1 MKRLFLLSLITILA
15 ALGISAQSYSRKAP
29 FNFSQ
34 PKTLHPTVNVAGVP
48 AVSVLGTVFTDGPV
62 SVEILQNGGLIPSIR
77 KKSDD
82 TPFLCIYRFNVIAVK
97 ANGAKIK
104 KISFGEMDTTSGL
117 TPTDME
123 SCTFES
129 DVWVA
134 LPGLEISE
142 VQMEN
147 RHQLDAILSEIK
159 VEYETPMDIL
169 NPTSVYPANGTTL
182 YTTDFNGVTFS
193 FDSEIYSASSDLF
206 TFVENGTAISSSAVA
221 TVSGKTVTVK
231 PSAPL
236 SAGEYALSASPRAMM
251 TAEGFYNPAL
261 TTLFTLRNPQNTFMP
276 VALPSGEVESVPAD
290 IELAFPDVIGNYGVE
305 GDDADLSKKRFDVI
319 NLVNG
324 QKVATAQ
331 CSLKEGNTKVL
342 VLSLLP
348 HVALTQNG
356 IYTLTIPAK
365 TVYNK
370 CYKAGYEGGEKWNDV
385 ISLEFRVGNVYIPT
399 TEIVEKA
406 NAALALTGLG
416 YPKADA
422 VERVALRNALNDALN
437 NYNGS
442 EEEMNAL
449 INAFY
454 ASTDVVLPENGNYYT
469 VANLMKNG
477 TKSYLKYSDGAVTL
491 TTAKDEAA
499 HFLVTK
505 TAQGKYVFSVNGAYL
520 HTLMPVDQ
528 YIGTSSKNVLPEYNA
543 EVNDITVAR
552 LVVTDV
558 DNTETLGKFSL
569 FGAIGRFE
577 EGTEM
582 LYAYSLVK
590 NGVINVPN
598 TKNWYTDQTSTA
610 FVFDETTQPDPE
622 TVYSVSPVSGT
633 TLTSVSDITVTVV
646 GVKGL
651 ARNAAKDIYFGGN
664 TVNSVSVTGNVITL
678 TPYFE
683 SDGSYTLLIPKGAF
697 TYQYEGRT
705 IDVPQIT
712 ATYNVVMSDNFS
724 YDFTAHYGVHSSMV
738 DEGTHHPL
746 DFNNFYIYYNSIS
759 AEEETG
765 FAINPQVN
773 LCKLHDYNTGVIV
786 AEGTF
791 RAESSKHL
799 VRTDKV
805 FFRKNDTGEYAEVG
819 VIVNELS
826 STLYDV
832 RHADGSKKRYT
843 YNAKTDKIENR
854 DYYEYTHKLYYV
866 FPQKFTAQNLR
877 DSRYGFIAVRG
888 SFGDENFGRYLDNPS
903 SVLRSDCH
911 LIEQMGLYYNS
922 SKNALPTGIENVEA
936 MPESDVLYDLTGRKV
951 GSTNVPGIY
960 IKNGKKII
968 VR

>member
-1 MKRLFLLSLITILA
+1 MKRLFLLNVIAILA
-15 ALGISAQSYSRKAP
+15 VLGISAQNVTKKAT
-29 FNFSQ
+29 FSFSH
-34 PKTLHPTVNVAGVP
+34 PETLHPSLSVEGVP
-48 AVSVLGTVFTDGPV
+48 AVSVVGKVFSDGPV
-62 SVEILQNGGLIPSIR
+62 SVEILQNGGLIPSIQ
-77 KKSDD
+77 KKSDN

-97 ANGAKIK
+97 TNGAKIK
-104 KISFGEMDTTSGL
+104 KISFGEFDITSGI
-117 TPTDME
+117 TPSDNLG
-123 SCTFES
+123 TFEY
-129 DVWVA
+129 DVWEA
-134 LPGLEISE
+134 LPNLEVAE

-147 RHQLDAILSEIK
+147 KQQLDAMLSEIN

-169 NPTSVYPANGTTL
+169 QPTSVYPANGTTL

-193 FDSEIYSASSDLF
+193 FDSEISTTKSESF
-206 TFVENGTAISSSAVA
+206 KFEKSGTTEYISAVA
-221 TVSGKTVTVK
+221 TASGKTVTVT
-231 PSAPL
+231 PTNAL
-236 SAGEYALSASPRAMM
+236 SAGEYTLSADKEAIKTS
-251 TAEGFYNPAL
+251 EGFYNPEM
-261 TTLFTLRNPQNTFMP
+261 TTVFTLHNPQNTFMP
-276 VALPSGEVESVPAD
+276 TVLPDGEVESVPAD
-290 IELAFPDVIGNYGVE
+290 IELEFPGVIGNYGIE
-305 GDDADLSKKRFDVI
+305 GDDEDLSKKKFDI
-319 NLVNG
+319 VNIVTG
-324 QKVATAQ
+324 QKVASAS
-331 CSLKEGNTKVL
+331 CSLKDGKTNVL
-342 VLSLLP
+342 LLSLAP

-356 IYTLTIPAK
+356 VYTLTIPAK
-365 TVYNK
+365 TVYNVN
-370 CYKAGYEGGEKWNDV
+370 YKAGYDGGEEWNDA
-385 ISLEFRVGNVYIPT
+385 ISLEFRVGNVYIPSAA
-399 TEIVEKA
+399 IVEKA
-406 NAALALTGLG
+406 NAALSLTGLG

-422 VERVALRNALNDALN
+422 AERVALQNALNDALN

-442 EEEMNAL
+442 EEEMNNL

-454 ASTDVVLPENGNYYT
+454 ASTDVVMPENGNYYT

-520 HTLMPVDQ
+520 HTLMPVDL

-558 DNTETLGKFSL
+558 DNTETIGKFSL
-569 FGAIGRFE
+569 YGAIGRFE

-610 FVFDETTQPDPE
+610 FVFEETTQPDPE
-622 TVYSVSPVSGT
+622 TVYSVSPVSGS
-633 TLTSVSDITVTVV
+633 TLTSVSDITVTIE
-646 GVKGL
+646 GVTGL
-651 ARNAAKDIYFGGN
+651 AQNAAKDIYFGGN
-664 TVNSVSVTGNVITL
+664 TVNSVSVERNVITL

-712 ATYNVVMSDNFS
+712 ATYNVVMSDKFS

-791 RAESSKHL
+791 RAESSKQW

-805 FFRKNDTGEYAEVG
+805 LCRKKDTGEYAEVG

-826 STLYDV
+826 STLYVV
-832 RHADGSKKRYT
+832 RHDDGSQKRYT
-843 YNAKTDKIENR
+843 YNANTDKIENR

-866 FPQKFTAQNLR
+866 FPEKFTEENLK

-922 SKNALPTGIENVEA
+922 SKNATPAGIENVEV
-936 MPESDVLYDLTGRKV
+936 MTESDVLYDLTGRKV